1 MIPSPIDLGQ
11 SFRLR
16 FWRESRRG
24 APDDWRGNIWHEQ
37 LGPGHEIAVASPE
50 QAFELIRRSLQSA
63 PREIDS
69 ELDKYSSASGENLE
83 QGNARVIQPTRSRHS
98 NPVLFLWRKLKGK
111 WL

>member
-1 MIPSPIDLGQ
+1 MIPNPIDLGQ

-24 APDDWRGNIWHEQ
+24 APEDWRGNFWHEQ

-50 QAFELIRRSLQSA
+50 QAFELIRRTLQSA
-63 PREIDS
+63 PRETDS
-69 ELDKYSSASGENLE
+69 KLEQYSSSSGENCE

-98 NPVLFLWRKLKGK
+98 NRLLSLLRKLKG
-111 WL
+111 